1 VKLELLLA
9 YVQLACAVVE
19 FLAITAA
26 AIVIVNQH
34 RRRSD

>member
-1 VKLELLLA
+1 LTDLVLA

-26 AIVIVNQH
+26 AIVIVKQH